1 MKKITQLIQIVK
13 YIYFLSGPNPLKIY
27 NNLTRF
33 LLYYNKRKFS
43 PEEILLYNMLSEES
57 TCKYKENIYSN
68 EEYLTLQK
76 QLNPASFVQMTES
89 KKYFYDLCEDK
100 GIPTPKTLFH
110 IKKVSLS
117 NPKEQIESSI
127 KNYLN
132 SSPDGEFIVKPSSGT
147 QGNGIFFYSK
157 RANEFKITSGP
168 ALDLRNFTNHLSS
181 LCSAD
186 DYLIQERVVNHVD
199 IDSFAPSDALQ
210 TLRIYSLIIDEDC
223 FILFCLFKQ
232 AGHGQLV
239 DNFNKGQNKSTL
251 WVVDSR
257 TGQLVQ
263 GYQIN
268 ENGYGYKGAL
278 SFKEN
283 ICLPFW
289 PESIEL
295 VKSASKKF
303 LPLRTVGWDVA
314 ITDKGPIIIEG
325 NCFFDPASSI
335 ENYDRE
341 NIYQQLKKQV
351 DTHV

>member
-1 MKKITQLIQIVK
+1 
-13 YIYFLSGPNPLKIY
+13 
-27 NNLTRF
+27 
-33 LLYYNKRKFS
+33 
-43 PEEILLYNMLSEES
+43 MLSKEN
-57 TCKYKENIYSN
+57 TCKYKANIYSN

-89 KKYFYDLCEDK
+89 KKYFYDLCEEK

-132 SSPDGEFIVKPSSGT
+132 SSLDGEFIVKPSSGT

-157 RANEFKITSGP
+157 RANVFKIINEG
-168 ALDLRNFTNHLSS
+168 ALDLHAFTNHLSS
-181 LCSAD
+181 LCSTD
-186 DYLIQERVVNHVD
+186 DYLIQERIANHVD

-210 TLRIYSLIIDEDC
+210 TLRIYSLIIDEEC

-239 DNFNKGQNKSTL
+239 DNFNKGQNKSIL
-251 WVVDSR
+251 WVVDSE

-268 ENGYGYKGAL
+268 KNGYGHREAL
-278 SFKEN
+278 SSKGN

-289 PESIEL
+289 SESIEL
-295 VKSASKKF
+295 IKNVSKEF

-314 ITDKGPIIIEG
+314 ITNRGPIIIEG

-335 ENYDRE
+335 EDFDRE

-351 DTHV
+351 DRHV